1 MVVKIGRPDQPGPKP
16 ALARGN
22 PGLGPAMP
30 APHFRVYAQ
39 GVTVITDNA
48 ALAGFCQRISSNAYI
63 AVDTEFIRERTFWP
77 KLCLVQVAAEDDA
90 AAIDSLADAID
101 LSPLFELM
109 ANKRILKVFH
119 AGRQDIEIFHHLTG
133 EIPSPLFDTQV
144 AAMVC
149 GFGESVS
156 YETLVAQI
164 AKAQIDKSSRFT
176 DWAHRPLS
184 HRQIDYALSD
194 VVHLRTVYEELL
206 RRLEKNGRTSWLAE
220 EMAVL
225 TDPETYRMEPREAW
239 HRLKTRSHS
248 RRHLAVLREV
258 AAWRETEAQARDVPR
273 NRIVRDET
281 LLEIAAHSPRAR
293 ADLARSRSISK
304 GIAEG
309 PMGAAILKAVEIGL
323 AVPADELPE
332 LPPRIDAPPGA
343 KPLVELLKVLLKMK
357 CEEHGVAQKLVA
369 TTQDLE
375 AIAADD
381 GAAVPALSGWRH
393 DVFGEDALAIKHGK
407 LALTVRDRTVR
418 LVPPA
423 K

>member
-1 MVVKIGRPDQPGPKP
+1 
-16 ALARGN
+16 
-22 PGLGPAMP
+22 MP
-30 APHFRVYAQ
+30 PPLFRVYAD

-48 ALAGFCQRISSNAYI
+48 ALAGFCRRISSNAYI

-77 KLCLVQVAAEDDA
+77 NLCLVQVAAEDDA
-90 AAIDSLADAID
+90 AAIDTLAEGID
-101 LSPLFELM
+101 LAPLIELM
-109 ANKRILKVFH
+109 ANKRVLKVFH
-119 AGRQDIEIFHHLTG
+119 AGRQDIEIFHHMTD

-156 YETLVAQI
+156 YENLVAQI

-184 HRQIDYALSD
+184 ARQIEYALSD

-206 RRLEKNGRTSWLAE
+206 HRLEKNGRTSWLAE

-225 TDPETYRMEPREAW
+225 TDPETYRMDPRQAW

-273 NRIVRDET
+273 NRILRDET
-281 LLEIAAHSPRAR
+281 LLEIAAHSPRNR
-293 ADLARSRSISK
+293 ADLGRSRSMSK

-309 PMGAAILKAVEIGL
+309 PMGAAILDAVETGM
-323 AVPADELPE
+323 AVPQDELPE
-332 LPPRIDAPPGA
+332 LPSRIDAPPGT
-343 KPLVELLKVLLKMK
+343 KPLIELLKVLLKMK

-369 TTQDLE
+369 TSQDLE

-381 GAAVPALSGWRH
+381 AAPVPALSGWRH
-393 DVFGEDALAIKHGK
+393 DVFGEAALALKHGK
-407 LALTVRDRTVR
+407 LALTVKDRTVQ
-418 LVPPA
+418 LVPA
-423 K
+423 GK